1 MGGSDAEEG
10 MPATGVLRQSE
21 VRGDFFCVENGVDH
35 FSNSSIPQHCP
46 LLSFFAFLRFSND
59 LLLLAFRS
67 LMHEP
72 GRVLDLHTSRR
83 VDFLRR

>member
-35 FSNSSIPQHCP
+35 FSNSSIPQSLNSTALP
-46 LLSFFAFLRFSND
+46 SIVIFRFSA
-59 LLLLAFRS
+59 LFQ
-67 LMHEP
+67 
-72 GRVLDLHTSRR
+72 
-83 VDFLRR
+83 